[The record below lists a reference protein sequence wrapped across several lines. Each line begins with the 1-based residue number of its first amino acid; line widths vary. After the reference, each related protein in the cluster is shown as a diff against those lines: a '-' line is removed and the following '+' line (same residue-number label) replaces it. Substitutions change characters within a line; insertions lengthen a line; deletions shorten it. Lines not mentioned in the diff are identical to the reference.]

1 MGAPRTIWRRAIGL
15 DDHAD
20 DDRLYMHLVH
30 SLFTSKTSLYSSNV
44 MGLAVTIAAYVITG
58 DKLFFWA
65 IAATILFGGWRIKT
79 VHDFALKWKAAATRH
94 AYEKFDQAFFLSSLP
109 FSLTIGLVS
118 WRLIYFPPAA
128 EGHALAAASAIGYA
142 MGFVARNAGRPRL
155 VIGQVIASLG
165 LFAVGYALNHE
176 QFGQLY
182 VALLLGAM
190 IANIYVAISLYKN
203 IVSVYHAT
211 AETEFLARYDKLT
224 RLANRFTFTDLVAEA
239 IEIDGEKPFAIMFVD
254 LDKFKDINDTLGHT
268 VGDAVIREM
277 ARRIQACVGDVAQIA
292 RFGGDEFLIKLNRS
306 DKNSVFAAAQH
317 LLATL
322 SLPYSI
328 GANVV
333 RATASL
339 GVSRYPDHGHTV
351 EELVKKA
358 DIALYEAKQDGGA
371 GSRIFD
377 RKIETKLNEIRRIET
392 AMRAG
397 IENGEFTPYFQP
409 IYSLRT
415 REVVSFEA
423 LARWDNPDFAKI
435 APSVFIPIAENAGLI
450 DEIGSQILRRACA
463 AAKNWPDNVG
473 LAVNVSAK
481 QFRRPAH
488 LFAAVVKALRE
499 TGLSPKRLS
508 MELTESLLISDPM
521 ATRKTIE
528 QFALLGVQFS
538 LDDFGTGYS
547 SLSYLKDF
555 PFKKIKID
563 KSFTD
568 TMATHPASASI
579 IRAVSQIASD
589 INLDVV
595 AEGIES
601 AEQESMLASFG
612 VKYGQGYY
620 FSRPVPE
627 AAASAFFH
635 APRRAQNA

>member
-1 MGAPRTIWRRAIGL
+1 MGAPRTVWRRIIGL

-20 DDRLYMHLVH
+20 DDRLYGHLVH
-30 SLFTSKTSLYSSNV
+30 SLFTSKSSLYSSNI
-44 MGLAVTIAAYVITG
+44 MGLAVTVAAYVITG
-58 DKLFFWA
+58 DKIFFLA
-65 IAATILFGGWRIKT
+65 IAATVLFGMWRFKT
-79 VHDFALKWKAAATRH
+79 VNEFSAKRKAAATRRD
-94 AYEKFDQAFFLSSLP
+94 YEKFDQAFFLSSLA
-109 FSLTIGLVS
+109 FGLTIGLVS
-118 WRLIYFPPAA
+118 CRLIFFPPWA

-142 MGFVARNAGRPRL
+142 MGFVARNAGRPKL
-155 VIGQVIASLG
+155 VIGQVVACLG

-176 QFGQLY
+176 RFGELY
-182 VALLLGAM
+182 VAMLLGAM

-211 AETEFLARYDKLT
+211 TETEFLAHFDKLT
-224 RLANRFTFTDLVAEA
+224 RLANRFTFTKLVADA
-239 IEIDGEKPFAIMFVD
+239 IENDPQQPFAVMFVD

-268 VGDAVIREM
+268 VGDAVICEM
-277 ARRIQACVGDVAQIA
+277 ARRIQACVGELAQIA
-292 RFGGDEFLIKLNRS
+292 RFGGDEFLIKLNQS
-306 DKNSVFAAAQH
+306 DKNSVLAAVQH

-328 GANVV
+328 GSNVV

-339 GVSRYPDHGHTV
+339 GVSRYPDHGQVV
-351 EELVKKA
+351 EELIKKA

-371 GSRIFD
+371 GFRIFD
-377 RKIETKLNEIRRIET
+377 RNLENKLNEMRKIET

-397 IENGEFTPYFQP
+397 IEKGEFIPYFQP

-415 REVVSFEA
+415 HEIVSFEA
-423 LARWDNPDFAKI
+423 LARWDNADFAKV

-450 DEIGSQILRRACA
+450 DEIGAQILRRACA

-488 LFAAVVKALRE
+488 LFAAIVKALRE

-508 MELTESLLISDPM
+508 VEVTESLLISDPA

-555 PFKKIKID
+555 PFRKIKID

-568 TMATHPASASI
+568 TMASHPASASI

-589 INLDVV
+589 IHLDVV

-601 AEQESMLASFG
+601 PEQETMLAGFG

-627 AAASAFFH
+627 AEASAFFN